1 MGGRRRRARGGRRY
15 WRSCWV
21 ELLGE
26 DQGLYVLGCVGRE
39 AGDYLTCTCV
49 SNVNGGKG
57 RGILTQLRWPVT
69 RPLAC
74 SRTCAYTSALVG
86 SWEVEK

>member
-69 RPLAC
+69 RPFGLFEDLC
-74 SRTCAYTSALVG
+74 VYLCLG
-86 SWEVEK
+86 GFLGG